1 MNDTQPQRRPI
12 VLPYDDP
19 RHGSPHGYN
28 IGDGCASCTE
38 AHRRHVAETRTNE
51 RARKLAALHRSAMQP
66 R

>member
-1 MNDTQPQRRPI
+1 MTDRRPI

-19 RHGSPHGYN
+19 RHGTPHGYN

-51 RARKLAALHRSAMQP
+51 RARKLANLSR
-66 R
+66 